1 MRVFRG
7 LQDRSAIQWMRTGYR
22 VEPGMTTWGFI
33 ADVGFVIAG
42 VGFVIAGVGFVIA
55 GVGFVIADVGFVIA
69 DVGFVIAG
77 HDPQSSGGVALDPI

>member
-1 MRVFRG
+1 
-7 LQDRSAIQWMRTGYR
+7 
-22 VEPGMTTWGFI
+22 MTTWGFI

-42 VGFVIAGVGFVIA
+42 
-55 GVGFVIADVGFVIA
+55 VGFVIA

>member
-42 VGFVIAGVGFVIA
+42 VGFVIA
-55 GVGFVIADVGFVIA
+55 

>member
-33 ADVGFVIAG
+33 ADVGFVIAD
-42 VGFVIAGVGFVIA
+42 F
-55 GVGFVIADVGFVIA
+55 GFVIADF
-69 DVGFVIAG
+69 GFVIAG

>member
-55 GVGFVIADVGFVIA
+55 G
-69 DVGFVIAG
+69 